1 MRLGKLGGYF
11 LQKLEPDVRRRF
23 EEALDRLKSA
33 GAIIV
38 DAKIPHSRDIA
49 LTYVRVALPEA
60 FAAHAQSLDAN
71 PDGYSEGVRTRLE
84 AGRHVTRADYEEAQ
98 KHRGTLRA
106 EVDAALSHCDALAL
120 PTLPIA
126 APKIGATTVTIGP
139 SQEDVRSLMLRLTQ
153 LFNLTG
159 HPAITLPCGTTGEGM
174 PCGLQLVGRRDGTVD
189 LLRLSLGCEAHA
201 TPVSSRARGH
211 AADRDPLQ
219 TATAGS

>member
-23 EEALDRLKSA
+23 EEALDRLKSS

-38 DAKIPHSRDIA
+38 DSKIPHSRDIA

-60 FAAHAQSLDAN
+60 FAVHAQSLETN
-71 PDGYSEGVRTRLE
+71 PDGYSEGVRTRLQ
-84 AGRHVTRADYEEAQ
+84 AGRQIPREDYEEAQ

-106 EVDAALSHCDALAL
+106 EVDAALSDCDALVL

-126 APKIGATTVTIGP
+126 APTIGATTVSIGR
-139 SQEDVRSLMLRLTQ
+139 SEEDVRPLMLRLTQ

-159 HPAITLPCGTTGEGM
+159 HPAITLPCGTTSEGL
-174 PCGLQLVGRRDGTVD
+174 PCGLQLVGRRDGTVE
-189 LLRLSLGCEAHA
+189 LLRLSLGCEAHVN
-201 TPVSSRARGH
+201 PVNPVARVHGV
-211 AADRDPLQ
+211 DRDPSR